1 MRETIPSGP
10 RNIVFI
16 INSLAAGGAE
26 GALVDLLGYMKGYLE
41 PFAVH
46 LVLLDAEKERHS
58 APVWVKKHVLSAN
71 FGLVSSTL
79 RLGRLLRQLQ
89 PVLALSFLNRANCA
103 NVMVAKLLGYPS
115 IISERVHTTSHF
127 GSGLSG
133 LANKIIVRMTYPMA
147 DQVIAVSEGVKDDL
161 LANFGV
167 RGSKLRVIHNPV
179 NTDRICARAAEA
191 PSIDIPAPYIMG
203 MGRLV
208 PNKNFRLLIEAYRTS
223 QIAENLVVLGDGPQ
237 RGELESLVAHYG
249 LTGRVILTGHVDNP
263 YPIMKAARLFVC
275 SSNAEGFPNSLIEAM
290 ALGCPVVST
299 DCDTGPLEILTRQSR
314 DRCHEVTRAEY
325 GILVPPNAPAM
336 MAAAI
341 RGGCDETTRAMYS
354 QRGANRAKDY
364 SVSSSVER
372 YWSTIAPHALPS
384 LGHNGPDS

>member
-115 IISERVHTTSHF
+115 LISERVHTTSHF

-133 LANKIIVRMTYPMA
+133 LANKIVVRMTYPMA

-179 NTDRICARAAEA
+179 NSDRICARAAWPMRA
-191 PSIDIPAPYIMG
+191 LRCRRS
-203 MGRLV
+203 L
-208 PNKNFRLLIEAYRTS
+208 FS
-223 QIAENLVVLGDGPQ
+223 S
-237 RGELESLVAHYG
+237 ESYAVM
-249 LTGRVILTGHVDNP
+249 P
-263 YPIMKAARLFVC
+263 
-275 SSNAEGFPNSLIEAM
+275 
-290 ALGCPVVST
+290 
-299 DCDTGPLEILTRQSR
+299 
-314 DRCHEVTRAEY
+314 
-325 GILVPPNAPAM
+325 
-336 MAAAI
+336 
-341 RGGCDETTRAMYS
+341 
-354 QRGANRAKDY
+354 
-364 SVSSSVER
+364 
-372 YWSTIAPHALPS
+372 
-384 LGHNGPDS
+384 

>member
-1 MRETIPSGP
+1 MRETTRCGP

-16 INSLAAGGAE
+16 INSLTAGGAE
-26 GALVDLLGYMKGYLE
+26 GALVDLLGYMKGHLE

-46 LVLLDAEKERHS
+46 LVLLDAEQERHS
-58 APVWVKKHVLSAN
+58 APVWVKKHVLAAD

-79 RLGRLLRQLQ
+79 RLARLLRQLR

-103 NVMVAKLLGYPS
+103 NVIVSKLLRYPC

-127 GSGLSG
+127 GTGLSA
-133 LANKIIVRMTYPMA
+133 LVNKTIVRLTYPLA
-147 DQVIAVSEGVKDDL
+147 DQAIAVSEGVKNDL
-161 LANFGV
+161 LANYGI

-191 PSIDIPAPYIMG
+191 PSIDIPEPYIMG

-249 LTGRVILTGHVDNP
+249 LIGRVILTGHMDNP

-314 DRCHEVTRAEY
+314 DRCHKVTRAEY
-325 GILVPPNAPAM
+325 GILVPPNAPDM
-336 MAAAI
+336 LAAAI
-341 RGGCDETTRAMYS
+341 RAGCDEPTRVLYA
-354 QRGANRAKDY
+354 QRGAERVNDY
-364 SVSSSVER
+364 SVRSSVER
-372 YWSTIAPHALPS
+372 YWDTIVPFALS
-384 LGHNGPDS
+384 ALDHSGPDS